1 MFTVIV
7 FQEAT
12 GEYFIKM
19 IKVNH
24 EKKKYGN
31 QKIISV
37 GIRYQGFLGAQK
49 INFRNSCLADLEHNQ
64 FKL

>member
-1 MFTVIV
+1 
-7 FQEAT
+7 
-12 GEYFIKM
+12 M

-49 INFRNSCLADLEHNQ
+49 INFCNSCLADLEHNQ